1 MTVKADVET
10 VDLLN
15 DLLQTCRDREQGYR
29 AARDGIKDETL
40 RRLFDSYVQQSVRFA
55 RELETAIHERGEAR
69 EPGGTLAG
77 AAFRGW
83 MNVKAALTGGE
94 ERAVLAECERGEDVV
109 VEHYQ
114 RALRHPLPEDARAII
129 ARQWSE
135 LEQAHT
141 RIRSLRDAEEEWLD
155 G

>member
-1 MTVKADVET
+1 MAIRADLEAA
-10 VDLLN
+10 DLLQ
-15 DLLQTCRDREQGYR
+15 DLLQTLRDREQGYR
-29 AARDGIKDETL
+29 TARDGVKDAQL
-40 RRLFDSYVQQSVRFA
+40 RQLFDAYVQQSVRFE
-55 RELETAIHERGEAR
+55 RELETELRQRGDGR

-83 MNVKAALTGGE
+83 MNVKAALTGHDE
-94 ERAVLAECERGEDVV
+94 HAVLAECERGEDVA

-114 RALRHPLPEDARAII
+114 RVLRHPLPDDLRALV

-141 RIRSLRDAEEEWLD
+141 RIRSLRDAA
-155 G
+155 

>member
-1 MTVKADVET
+1 MATKTDIEP

-29 AARDGIKDETL
+29 TARDGVKDTAL
-40 RRLFDSYVQQSVRFA
+40 RQLFDSYVQQSIRFGH
-55 RELETAIHERGEAR
+55 ELEAEIRQRGEAR

-83 MNVKAALTGGE
+83 MNIKAALTGGGE
-94 ERAVLAECERGEDVV
+94 SAVLGECERGEDVA

-114 RALRHPLPEDARAII
+114 RALRHPLPDDLQALLS
-129 ARQWSE
+129 RQWSE
-135 LEQAHT
+135 MEQAHSQ
-141 RIRSLRDAEEEWLD
+141 IRTLRDAH
-155 G
+155 